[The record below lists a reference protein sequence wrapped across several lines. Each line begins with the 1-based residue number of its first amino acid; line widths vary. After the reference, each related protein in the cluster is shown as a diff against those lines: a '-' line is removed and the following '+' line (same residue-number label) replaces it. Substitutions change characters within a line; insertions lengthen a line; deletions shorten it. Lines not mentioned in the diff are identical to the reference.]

1 LVSLPFI
8 KLKNINDMSIN
19 IKTLTITFLLLPSF
33 VFAQEGLKLN
43 NKIDSVSYALA
54 INIATNIKKQGL
66 KDINLKAFNKA
77 FDQVINE
84 ESVLM
89 DATLAD
95 EILKDF
101 FTNKS
106 NMTAQNNL
114 EEGTKFL
121 EENGKKEGITTL
133 ESGLQYKV
141 IEAGTGAIPTVNDQ
155 VKTHYRGTLIDG
167 TVFDSSYERGEPIT
181 FQVTGVIKR
190 WTEALLLMKA
200 GAKWKLF
207 IPADLAYGSKGAGGV
222 IPANAA
228 LIFDIEL
235 ISIEK

>member
-1 LVSLPFI
+1 MFTY
-8 KLKNINDMSIN
+8 
-19 IKTLTITFLLLPSF
+19 IKTLTITLFLLPSL

-77 FDQVINE
+77 FEQVINE

-89 DATLAD
+89 DAALAD
-95 EILKDF
+95 EILKNF
-101 FTNKS
+101 FTKKS
-106 NMTAQNNL
+106 DMTTQKNL

-121 EENGKKEGITTL
+121 EENGKKEGIITL
-133 ESGLQYKV
+133 ESGLQYEV
-141 IEAGTGAIPTVNDQ
+141 LEAGTGAIPTVNDQ
-155 VKTHYRGTLIDG
+155 VKTHYRGTLISG

-181 FQVTGVIKR
+181 FPVTGVIKG

-207 IPADLAYGSKGAGGV
+207 IPAHLAYGPNGAGGV
-222 IPANAA
+222 IPPNAA